1 MVLICVIAAVAFIAN
16 FIIKGLFT
24 KDRPCDLDET
34 VDLLIRR
41 PLGSSLPSGHSASSF
56 ACVVVIFH
64 MNPWWG
70 GGSTYMGIA
79 HCIFADISV
88 CAFSV
93 GCAVR
98 GNIGDN
104 YRTYRHAGCDTFY
117 RVVIGTRDQTPVP
130 LPGQGSGP
138 GVPQNK

>member
-1 MVLICVIAAVAFIAN
+1 MCCGDFPHESMV
-16 FIIKGLFT
+16 
-24 KDRPCDLDET
+24 
-34 VDLLIRR
+34 
-41 PLGSSLPSGHSASSF
+41 
-56 ACVVVIFH
+56 
-64 MNPWWG
+64 G

-130 LPGQGSGP
+130 LLGQGSGP